1 MSVPTA
7 DPSDP
12 CRCFSLSARDPHADS
27 ASPVGV
33 EHGLRR
39 LTVWVLI
46 TMVSGCSLALSG
58 PNPERPANAP
68 PRCDTGKG
76 LVGLDGVIGGGFAI
90 ASLSALG
97 AEEPGA
103 AAITALVAAA
113 FIASAARGNG
123 LVNDCREAFAQYEP
137 PPRPELAER
146 EQLPEDPYAAPKPVR
161 PRPVEWAP
169 NAAPRPTQPQ
179 APTAGPSI
187 TQPPQ
192 VAQPPARPAKPA
204 PAAAAADE
212 DWADFWTEVP

>member
-1 MSVPTA
+1 
-7 DPSDP
+7 
-12 CRCFSLSARDPHADS
+12 
-27 ASPVGV
+27 VGV

-58 PNPERPANAP
+58 PNPERPANTV

-76 LVGLDGVIGGGFAI
+76 LVGLDGVIGGGFAL

-97 AEEPGA
+97 ADAPEA
-103 AAITALVAAA
+103 AAVTALVAAA

-123 LVNDCREAFAQYEP
+123 VVNDCREAIAKYEASP
-137 PPRPELAER
+137 GPELADRR
-146 EQLPEDPYAAPKPVR
+146 EIPEDPYEEPRPAR

-169 NAAPRPTQPQ
+169 NAAPRPTQPP

-204 PAAAAADE
+204 PAPAAAAADE